1 MKPVYEKTKYGKK
14 RIKAKKEDE
23 AVLENIV
30 CDDDIDAEA
39 IAKLKFQEEED
50 LQLIIAAQELED
62 KQNKAAGIIQ
72 RYFLRYQLRKSM
84 KRRYLNKLMFYGMLE
99 TPDDPEKPNYKHMNE
114 NFRKI
119 RRNRK
124 KEFNQKFLEAMEDEK
139 AKILKLRSPFIME
152 DISDDIRQWFQEF
165 YKGAHDFDRYPEAF
179 EGGTILA
186 VRGET
191 STIEEFLVEK
201 TKQPEQKAKEK
212 KAQKK
217 AKKEAKELAKKMA
230 LVEKKLLE
238 AKRKLE
244 MRNGKTWDFSEKK
257 YASETF
263 GLFLE
268 ELNCESIN
276 IISLIQ
282 LTWNKLL
289 LTMKESG
296 SLLMNWKTSTKF
308 P

>member
-1 MKPVYEKTKYGKK
+1 MTFYVKPVYEKTKYGKK
-14 RIKAKKEDE
+14 RVKAKKEDE

-50 LQLIIAAQELED
+50 LRLIIAVQELED

-119 RRNRK
+119 RRDRK
-124 KEFNQKFLEAMEDEK
+124 KEFDQKFLEAMEDEK

-152 DISDDIRQWFQEF
+152 DISDDIRQWFHEF

-179 EGGTILA
+179 EGGTILV

-191 STIEEFLVEK
+191 NTIEEFLVEK
-201 TKQPEQKAKEK
+201 AKKPEQKAKEK

-217 AKKEAKELAKKMA
+217 AKIEAKKLAKKMA

-238 AKRKLE
+238 AKKKLE
-244 MRNGKTWDFSEKK
+244 MRDGKTWDFSEKK
-257 YASETF
+257 YVSDTF
-263 GLFLE
+263 GLFLVDHFIG
-268 ELNCESIN
+268 C
-276 IISLIQ
+276 Q
-282 LTWNKLL
+282 
-289 LTMKESG
+289 
-296 SLLMNWKTSTKF
+296 
-308 P
+308 